1 MKKERVGGGEKETT
15 REQGRETDE
24 GREKTKVE
32 RTNKQ
37 SYIKNK
43 KIKIEREGW
52 EKIKREGDIHKET
65 KISITCT
72 G

>member
-1 MKKERVGGGEKETT
+1 MKKERGGGGEKETT

-37 SYIKNK
+37 SYIKK
-43 KIKIEREGW
+43 KIEREGW
-52 EKIKREGDIHKET
+52 EKIKGEGDIHKET